1 MFSQNIIYFFT
12 DNGLV
17 LFNFKLV
24 VLGDNNI
31 NHNFD
36 FDVFLL
42 CFLFVYVFGLF
53 GVLFNV
59 KNILI
64 SLLFVEIAY
73 FGVVSSLLFL
83 ALFFNLVLGFIFALL
98 VLLIAAAESVVGL
111 GFVIVVF
118 RFQRFITYNTLV
130 TLQV

>member
-83 ALFFNLVLGFIFALL
+83 ALFF
-98 VLLIAAAESVVGL
+98 
-111 GFVIVVF
+111 
-118 RFQRFITYNTLV
+118 
-130 TLQV
+130 